1 MTYLLYNRDIKT
13 TVCKTTKWLG
23 KKVISMSFK
32 ENTYQQMSFAD
43 SFSGLTAREQKALE
57 NSWAKVFA
65 DEIFPAIDE
74 QRFSVLYSDKASR
87 PNTPVNVIVGA
98 LIIKELFDYSDDE
111 MVENLM
117 LDFRIQYALHTTSF
131 GEQPLSDK
139 TLSRFRKRCYDYE
152 MLHNKDLYHDCVK
165 DLSASIAK
173 LMGISGKVRRMDS
186 MMIESNIRRLSR
198 MELIYTCIS
207 KLAVHVYKTN
217 ESALPDGLKHYT
229 DPNDLNKVIYHQ
241 RSTEANDRMQ
251 QLLTDAD
258 ILLGLCESVYND
270 STEYDLFV
278 RCLSEQTIVENETR
292 RLRTKDDGD
301 MGSSI
306 LQNPS
311 DPEATFRSKAGKEHR
326 GYAANLE
333 ESVGANGSVV
343 TDYRYEQNT
352 HSDSQFIWEHL
363 EQMERQEERTVIV
376 TDGAYSGTENMQLAD
391 DKNIDL
397 ITTSLTGKPAP
408 DILADF
414 EFNEEGTK
422 VLRCPAGYAPKN
434 CSYMKQSSQCAVS
447 FLHEQCAGC
456 PYQNQCKPKIF
467 KRVAKIVTSKAAHE
481 RANIQRNMKSEE
493 FKNYARLRNGVE
505 TVPSNIRRNYHLE
518 KLPRGKQRGK
528 FFFGAKIVALNFR
541 KLFNYVKGL
550 GHYAQN
556 PVLA

>member
-1 MTYLLYNRDIKT
+1 MPHLLYNKDIPE
-13 TVCKTTKWLG
+13 

-32 ENTYQQMSFAD
+32 QNSYQQISFTD

-57 NSWAKVFA
+57 KSWAKVFA

-74 QRFSVLYSDKASR
+74 KRFSVLYSDKASR

-117 LDFRIQYALHTTSF
+117 LDFRLQYALHTTSF
-131 GEQPLSDK
+131 QEQPLSDK
-139 TLSRFRKRCYDYE
+139 TLSRFRRRCYDYE
-152 MLHNKDLYHDCVK
+152 TLHNKDLYHDCVK

-173 LMGISGKVRRMDS
+173 LMGISGKIRRMDS
-186 MMIESNIRRLSR
+186 MMIESNIRKLSR

-207 KLAVHVYKTN
+207 KLAVFVNKGN
-217 ESALPDGLKHYT
+217 DSALPADLKHYT
-229 DPNDLNKVIYHQ
+229 DPNDFNRVIYHQ
-241 RSTEANDRMQ
+241 RSTDADERLK

-258 ILLGLCESVYND
+258 KLLALCEREYPD

-278 RCLSEQTIVENETR
+278 RCLSEQTVVENEKR
-292 RLRTKDDGD
+292 RLRTKEDGG
-301 MGSSI
+301 MM
-306 LQNPS
+306 QNPS

-333 ESVGANGSVV
+333 ESVGENGSVV
-343 TDYRYEQNT
+343 TEYQYEQNN
-352 HSDSQFIWEHL
+352 HSDSQFIREHL
-363 EQMERQEERTVIV
+363 DGMEKQEERTVII
-376 TDGAYSGTENMQLAD
+376 TDGSYCGMENTQLAAQ
-391 DKNIDL
+391 KNVEL
-397 ITTSLTGKPAP
+397 ITTNLTGKPAP

-422 VLRCPAGYAPKN
+422 VLRCPAGYAPKSS
-434 CSYMKQSSQCAVS
+434 SYMKQSGQCAVS

-456 PYQNQCKPKIF
+456 PYQDQCKPKIY

-481 RANIQRNMKSEE
+481 RAKIQRNMSSEE
-493 FKNYARLRNGVE
+493 FRNYARLRNGVE

-518 KLPRGKQRGK
+518 KMPRGKQRGK
-528 FFFGAKIVALNFR
+528 FFFGCKIAALNFR
-541 KLFNYVKGL
+541 KLFNYVRGL
-550 GHYAQN
+550 GNYAQN